1 MDKNQEYSQIGMSQN
16 EVMKMM
22 DETSRLAAQKCSDQL
37 SSAAS
42 AIPSNTLANE
52 VEFWKWMGR
61 NFSKSGIFNTA
72 ESAQQY
78 LAQLPE
84 ESVEGIRRVIQGKGY
99 EWDWMS
105 AKRSKPWNLLKRFE
119 AGDVANRPATD
130 VTEHNILTGS
140 TKDYQMKA
148 YAGKANPRLKN
159 TPKDVTVVTGAEKT
173 DAVRAKGFENVEEFQ
188 NSKTIKRTAD
198 KRTKQII
205 DGKAC
210 PSYHVG
216 NVAGAM
222 AKAGLMGCV
231 IGIGTQAA
239 VLYRSWKQKR
249 LSDEEY
255 LKEVLAAGGDAG
267 VTAALTSGLM
277 IPVSA
282 FVTAAGLTTCVTF
295 PAAFVFGAAVSKVV
309 SPCFG
314 RGEYREILSDAKY
327 YQNLQLGYIDMLEAM
342 EYASGQYCDFIMRV
356 QQQERN
362 HQVFQQ
368 INAKMNQ
375 SLNDLYNSI

>member
-1 MDKNQEYSQIGMSQN
+1 MNQEYSQTGISEN
-16 EVMKMM
+16 EVMKML
-22 DETSRLAAQKCSDQL
+22 DETSRLAAQKGADQL
-37 SSAAS
+37 ASAAS
-42 AIPSNTLANE
+42 AIPSNAIAND
-52 VEFWKWMGR
+52 VEFWNWMGR

-72 ESAQQY
+72 ESAQKY
-78 LAQLPE
+78 FAQLPE
-84 ESVEGIRRVIQGKGY
+84 ESVKGFRRVIQGKGY

-105 AKRSKPWNLLKRFE
+105 ARRSRPENLFKRFD

-140 TKDYQMKA
+140 TKEYQMKA
-148 YAGKANPRLKN
+148 YAGKANPKLKN

-173 DAVRAKGFENVEEFQ
+173 DAVRAKGFESVEEFQ
-188 NSKTIKRTAD
+188 NSKKITHAVD
-198 KRTKQII
+198 KRTRQIR

-210 PSYHVG
+210 PSYHAG
-216 NVAGAM
+216 NVAGTM
-222 AKAGLMGCV
+222 TKAGLMGCV
-231 IGIGTQAA
+231 FGIGTQAI

-249 LSDEEY
+249 LSDEDY

-282 FVTAAGLTTCVTF
+282 FVAAAGLTAWVTF
-295 PAAFVFGAAVSKVV
+295 PVAFVLGEAVSKVV

-327 YQNLQLGYIDMLEAM
+327 YQNLELGYIDMLEAM
-342 EYASGQYCDFIMRV
+342 EYASGQYADFVMCV
-356 QQQERN
+356 QQQNRN
-362 HQVFQQ
+362 HQAFRQV
-368 INAKMNQ
+368 NAKMNQ
-375 SLNDLYNSI
+375 SLKDLYDSI